1 MPAATDP
8 SAAASVP
15 RWRAW
20 LPKALFE
27 AALIVLSVL
36 LALVVN
42 EWRERRQQAKRAE
55 IALQSIQSEL
65 RENLENVKRAR
76 ANHLAMQESVRSY
89 TSRGQVP
96 PPPVYLG
103 GIFNPALVSSSA
115 WESAREAGV
124 TSNVPYGLVLEL
136 SWVYAEQAR
145 YRALGDD
152 LVQDLMSQIRR
163 EGMEPVLRDR
173 SMNFIPL
180 QEDFANREQ
189 RLTEVYERVLDE
201 LSKNVDATS

>member
-1 MPAATDP
+1 
-8 SAAASVP
+8 
-15 RWRAW
+15 
-20 LPKALFE
+20 
-27 AALIVLSVL
+27 
-36 LALVVN
+36 
-42 EWRERRQQAKRAE
+42 
-55 IALQSIQSEL
+55 
-65 RENLENVKRAR
+65 
-76 ANHLAMQESVRSY
+76 
-89 TSRGQVP
+89 
-96 PPPVYLG
+96 LG